1 MNAPENSCCYL
12 ERQEEE
18 PSARRQAGYFGE
30 R

>member
-1 MNAPENSCCYL
+1 MNAPENSGCYL

-18 PSARRQAGYFGE
+18 LSARRQSGYFGE